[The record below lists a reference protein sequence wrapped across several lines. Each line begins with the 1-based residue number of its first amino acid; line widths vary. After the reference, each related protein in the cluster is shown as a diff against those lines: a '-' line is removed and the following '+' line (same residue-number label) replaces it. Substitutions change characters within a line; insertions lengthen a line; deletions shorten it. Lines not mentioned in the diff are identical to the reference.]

1 MIDIVLS
8 LIYSS
13 IHFIYFQQKEKI
25 LIFQQHTDSNFF
37 YTLFSGRCF
46 TEVTILPS
54 NLIESTVFIAFFLQN
69 MQAHTKKLK
78 TVQLYSA
85 LSGLQ
90 CV

>member
-37 YTLFSGRCF
+37 T
-46 TEVTILPS
+46 
-54 NLIESTVFIAFFLQN
+54 
-69 MQAHTKKLK
+69 H
-78 TVQLYSA
+78 YSPAGA
-85 LSGLQ
+85 LLR
-90 CV
+90 